1 MRKAVGVGL
10 IIIVIGLFSWFTYK
24 QFTADGSDFSFKES
38 ISKLFKKE
46 DAVTI
51 ESIASELESNYPS
64 QVREVIEKYNQLL
77 AMRYKDQLKEDQLEL
92 YVKATRKLYSNELNE
107 LNPMEK
113 QLEGLK
119 SEEKIKLVASQ
130 IQDIY
135 IQRNE
140 EDEDIRAEVV
150 MIYATESGSF
160 MRNYNLIKENE
171 CWKINS
177 WKDYPISE
185 EKAEQKEG

>member
-1 MRKAVGVGL
+1 MRKLIGGLL
-10 IIIVIGLFSWFTYK
+10 IIVVIGLFSWFTIN
-24 QFTADGSDFSFKES
+24 QFKDDNGDFSFGA
-38 ISKLFKKE
+38 IGKLFQKKE
-46 DAVTI
+46 AVTI
-51 ESIASELESNYPS
+51 EEISSELDSNYPN
-64 QVREVIEKYNQLL
+64 QVREVIQIYNQLL
-77 AMRYKDQLKEDQLEL
+77 DFYYKDQLKDDQLEL
-92 YVKATRKLYSNELNE
+92 YVTATRKLYSNELNQ

-113 QLEGLK
+113 QLEALK
-119 SEEKIKLVASQ
+119 TEEKIKLVASQ

-135 IQRNE
+135 VQRNE

-177 WKDYPISE
+177 WKDYPIAE
-185 EKAEQKEG
+185 EDTEQKEG